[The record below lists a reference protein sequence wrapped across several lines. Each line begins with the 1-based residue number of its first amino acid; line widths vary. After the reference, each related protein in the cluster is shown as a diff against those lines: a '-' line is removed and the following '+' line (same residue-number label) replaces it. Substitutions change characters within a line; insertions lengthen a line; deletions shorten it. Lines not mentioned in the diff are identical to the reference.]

1 MQITNTTGGDIG
13 LEPGTVIPAG
23 QTVDVP
29 DDVARRCE
37 ASEAVRGWFKSGA
50 LVTEKPKKAAKA
62 DEKPATKPAAKKAD

>member
-1 MQITNTTGGDIG
+1 MQIMNTTKGDIG

-37 ASEAVRGWFKSGA
+37 ASEAVRGWLATGA
-50 LVTEKPKKAAKA
+50 LVAEKPKKASKA
-62 DEKPATKPAAKKAD
+62 EEKPAPKSSAKKAD